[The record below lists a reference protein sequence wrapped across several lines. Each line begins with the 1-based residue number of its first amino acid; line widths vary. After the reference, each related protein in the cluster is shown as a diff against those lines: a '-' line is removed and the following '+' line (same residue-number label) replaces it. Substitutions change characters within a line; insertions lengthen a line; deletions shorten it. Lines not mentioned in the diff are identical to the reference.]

1 MGNGIIFEEFV
12 SRGCGLDV
20 HQKTVVATVSGEG
33 IKKQTREFSTFT
45 RSLTEL
51 KEWLLELGITHIAM
65 ESTGVYW
72 KPVFNIL
79 EAGGFTILVVNARHI
94 KYVPG
99 HKTDKKDSAWICKLL
114 LAGLLKGSFVPPIGL
129 RDLRDL
135 TRYRRKVTN
144 QITSEKN
151 RMMKILEDCNIKLS
165 SVLSKV
171 NGVSGTRILD
181 ALLGGESDPEELV
194 KLVHGRVQSGREDIK
209 LSVEGH
215 LTKHH
220 KRILAILKRS
230 ISQKESIIEEL
241 DACITEMLAP
251 FAEEIRLLETIPGV
265 AQKAAG
271 ELIAEIGAD
280 MDQFPSDK
288 HLCSWAGMSPGNNE
302 SAGKKKAG
310 APHMVINNLKP

>member
-51 KEWLLELGITHIAM
+51 KEWLIGLGITHIAM

-79 EAGGFTILVVNARHI
+79 EEGGFTLLVVNARHI

-114 LAGLLKGSFVPPIGL
+114 LAGLLKGSFVPPVEL

-171 NGVSGTRILD
+171 NGVSGTRIVD
-181 ALLGGESDPEELV
+181 ALLGGESDPEGLV
-194 KLVHGRVQSGREDIK
+194 KLVHGRVQSDREDIK
-209 LSVEGH
+209 LSVEGR

-220 KRILAILKRS
+220 KRMLAILKKS
-230 ISQKESIIEEL
+230 ISQKESIMEEL
-241 DACITEMLAP
+241 DACITEMLTP
-251 FAEEIRLLETIPGV
+251 YAEEIRLLETIPGV
-265 AQKAAG
+265 AQKTAG
-271 ELIAEIGAD
+271 ELIAEIGTD

-302 SAGKKKAG
+302 SAGKKKADE
-310 APHMVINNLKP
+310 PHMGINNSKP